1 MLDVSINL
9 QHHVKEILGRLLEF
23 FLGIPKEMLAR
34 RVDDLLERI
43 ELPRDYGSRYPGEL
57 SYG

>member
-1 MLDVSINL
+1 MLDVSNNL

-23 FLGIPKEMLAR
+23 FLVIPKEVLAR

-43 ELPRDYGSRYPGEL
+43 ELPRDYGSRYP
-57 SYG
+57 

>member
-23 FLGIPKEMLAR
+23 FLGIPKEMLAQ
-34 RVDDLLERI
+34 RVDDLLELI
-43 ELPRDYGSRYPGEL
+43 DLPRDYGSR
-57 SYG
+57 